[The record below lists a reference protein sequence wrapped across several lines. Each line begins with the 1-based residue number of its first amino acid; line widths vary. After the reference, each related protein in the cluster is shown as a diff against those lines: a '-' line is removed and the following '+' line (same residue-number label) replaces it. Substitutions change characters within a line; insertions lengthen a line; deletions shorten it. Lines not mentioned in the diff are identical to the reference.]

1 MRVLYLG
8 LAALLAVSAC
18 AKNDKTADTG
28 AQLAPSPTDLAR
40 SAALIANA
48 VASNPAA
55 ADSILK
61 AAGHTQESFQRQ
73 MYEIAADSE
82 MSAVY
87 ASAKNP

>member
-1 MRVLYLG
+1 MRVLTLG

-18 AKNDKTADTG
+18 AKNDTPADRG
-28 AQLAPSPTDLAR
+28 AQMAPSPTELAR
-40 SAALIANA
+40 NAALTANA
-48 VASNPAA
+48 VAANPAA

-82 MSAVY
+82 MSAAY
-87 ASAKNP
+87 ASARKP